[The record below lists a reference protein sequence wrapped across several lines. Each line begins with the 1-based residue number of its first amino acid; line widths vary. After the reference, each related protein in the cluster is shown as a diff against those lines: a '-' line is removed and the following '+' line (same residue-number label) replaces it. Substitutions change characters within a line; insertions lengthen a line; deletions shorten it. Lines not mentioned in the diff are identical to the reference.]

1 MPRYAVY
8 LGRHK
13 PTKVVFYFI
22 RSNHKLFNLM
32 EKEIPQVEVP
42 VETTSEVEIAP
53 DASQE
58 TIDYKEALAEALVER
73 ENYKQMGLTEK
84 QKRKDLEDQIAAGNP
99 PQTVAPEFPDIDALV
114 SAKVEAAVSQITTK
128 LAEPNIDAL
137 IAQMT
142 TNADEAAL
150 IKLHFETSTVGS
162 DMKVRLD
169 NARILA
175 NGKLIQKK
183 LSEIKRVKD
192 TVIPQNANGGTGDAK
207 QAAPTTTT
215 DGWSAEQ
222 AAWMKKRGLDPNKV
236 KQNLDKSK

>member
-1 MPRYAVY
+1 MDKEP
-8 LGRHK
+8 K
-13 PTKVVFYFI
+13 QVVD
-22 RSNHKLFNLM
+22 
-32 EKEIPQVEVP
+32 P
-42 VETTSEVEIAP
+42 VETPTEVITP

-58 TIDYKEALAEALVER
+58 DEVDYQAALAEALAER
-73 ENYKQMGLTEK
+73 ENYKQMGLSEK
-84 QKRKDLEDQIAAGNP
+84 QKRKELEDQIAAGNP
-99 PQTVAPEFPDIDALV
+99 PQPVSELPDIDALV

-128 LAEPNIDAL
+128 LAEPNVDQM

-142 TNADEAAL
+142 SNPDEAAL
-150 IKLHFETSTVGS
+150 IKLHFNESTTGS

-192 TVIPQNANGGTGDAK
+192 TTIPQNASGGTGDA
-207 QAAPTTTT
+207 QPPASTTTK
-215 DGWSAEQ
+215 DGWSDDQ
-222 AAWMKKRGLDPNKV
+222 IAWMKKRGIDPNKV